1 MTVSVEEIDRWDAGD
16 VREVFHAT
24 RSRAEAAFQAANG
37 IAQLPAFGT
46 WGGEAS
52 EAAKEAVERTRK
64 DLDAHG
70 QEALAVA
77 QAASRAVDDVEQ
89 VKSDLAQ
96 LRADAKSMGMIVD
109 PVSNTI
115 EPGPGAEGADPMEIV
130 LKQMQLQP
138 RLDAIFADA
147 ARADQELAQAIA
159 MATGEAPIPD
169 TPHTNDPGL
178 QDALSR
184 PLPEDPKQFHDLWEK
199 LSPEQREWL
208 YSQDHHIGNH
218 PGMPFVGDHT
228 DPGRDY
234 FNRRHLGELTQSAQ
248 TEVDRLRRE
257 HPAWAN
263 GVVPNPKGNM
273 QTSRQ
278 WQDWKKQWDSTNH
291 TLDGYEAVNE
301 TLGRKDGVPRYL
313 GLLDDQRHA
322 AVSIGNPDTATRTAT
337 LVPGT
342 GQDMAAFTCSDGKSL
357 DMYNATMQ
365 ADRSLRAGDV
375 AVTTWMGYD
384 RPMDL
389 AQAASSSYANNGAG
403 ALDSYLAGVQAS
415 HDSGIPLAIDTVVG
429 HSYGSTLVGAA
440 GAGGHHLA
448 ADNVIAV
455 GSPGRARV
463 RSEPRP
469 RWPRLCHTRTAR
481 HHSPGG
487 RCRSG
492 AQPHLGRVRRCRT
505 PSRTR
510 PRVGAGDP

>member
-1 MTVSVEEIDRWDAGD
+1 
-16 VREVFHAT
+16 
-24 RSRAEAAFQAANG
+24 
-37 IAQLPAFGT
+37 
-46 WGGEAS
+46 
-52 EAAKEAVERTRK
+52 
-64 DLDAHG
+64 
-70 QEALAVA
+70 
-77 QAASRAVDDVEQ
+77 
-89 VKSDLAQ
+89 
-96 LRADAKSMGMIVD
+96 
-109 PVSNTI
+109 
-115 EPGPGAEGADPMEIV
+115 
-130 LKQMQLQP
+130 
-138 RLDAIFADA
+138 
-147 ARADQELAQAIA
+147 
-159 MATGEAPIPD
+159 
-169 TPHTNDPGL
+169 
-178 QDALSR
+178 
-184 PLPEDPKQFHDLWEK
+184 
-199 LSPEQREWL
+199 
-208 YSQDHHIGNH
+208 
-218 PGMPFVGDHT
+218 
-228 DPGRDY
+228 
-234 FNRRHLGELTQSAQ
+234 
-248 TEVDRLRRE
+248 
-257 HPAWAN
+257 
-263 GVVPNPKGNM
+263 M

-342 GQDMAAFTCSDGKSL
+342 GQDMAAFTGSDGKSL

-440 GAGGHHLA
+440 GAGDHHLA

>member
-1 MTVSVEEIDRWDAGD
+1 MSG
-16 VREVFHAT
+16 
-24 RSRAEAAFQAANG
+24 
-37 IAQLPAFGT
+37 PA
-46 WGGEAS
+46 
-52 EAAKEAVERTRK
+52 

-234 FNRRHLGELTQSAQ
+234 FNRRHLGE
-248 TEVDRLRRE
+248 
-257 HPAWAN
+257 H
-263 GVVPNPKGNM
+263 
-273 QTSRQ
+273 
-278 WQDWKKQWDSTNH
+278 
-291 TLDGYEAVNE
+291 AV
-301 TLGRKDGVPRYL
+301 R
-313 GLLDDQRHA
+313 
-322 AVSIGNPDTATRTAT
+322 
-337 LVPGT
+337 
-342 GQDMAAFTCSDGKSL
+342 SDG
-357 DMYNATMQ
+357 
-365 ADRSLRAGDV
+365 G
-375 AVTTWMGYD
+375 
-384 RPMDL
+384 
-389 AQAASSSYANNGAG
+389 
-403 ALDSYLAGVQAS
+403 
-415 HDSGIPLAIDTVVG
+415 
-429 HSYGSTLVGAA
+429 
-440 GAGGHHLA
+440 
-448 ADNVIAV
+448 
-455 GSPGRARV
+455 
-463 RSEPRP
+463 
-469 RWPRLCHTRTAR
+469 
-481 HHSPGG
+481 
-487 RCRSG
+487 
-492 AQPHLGRVRRCRT
+492 
-505 PSRTR
+505 
-510 PRVGAGDP
+510 